1 MEPSE
6 EQKKKK
12 QFERAYTAVLLLL
25 VAVLLLASISYTTQ
39 LWSVKVTIASMLVV
53 VSGWYGRR
61 YWQGR

>member
-12 QFERAYTAVLLLL
+12 QFESAYTAVLLLL
-25 VAVLLLASISYTTQ
+25 VAVLLLASISYTAQ
-39 LWSVKVTIASMLVV
+39 LWPVKVAIATVLVV
-53 VSGWYGRR
+53 VSGWFGRR

>member
-6 EQKKKK
+6 EPKKKK